1 MTKTD
6 SIKEMKSFT
15 YRFLFGEND
24 LVESDLRL
32 REENEK
38 INQDNSSNQ
47 GLTIDDDLRFKI
59 ENIFASISETQ
70 PGYTDRF

>member
-38 INQDNSSNQ
+38 IKQDNSSNQ